1 MLKTERLESQIILK
15 ILRARQL
22 LGTVNFKRYIFSEFE
37 KLYNTTWKYDIF
49 KDTFDVVVK
58 GVAT

>member
-1 MLKTERLESQIILK
+1 LESQIILK